1 MMQPLQ
7 KTGGQFKKLNTESL
21 YDPAILLLGLYP
33 KELKTGTCAPMF
45 TTALLIARVKL

>member
-7 KTGGQFKKLNTESL
+7 KTGDQFKKLNTESL

-33 KELKTGTCAPMF
+33 KELKTGACTPTF
-45 TTALLIARVKL
+45 TTALLLVRVKL